1 MKSFIFHVDH
11 GEILFSRPIDFA
23 VQYVRLK
30 NFAAVKNFHFTGS
43 GKYPLNTM
51 LIRRIIAVQNIEK
64 MDLWMTFWYFICF
77 WIRFEKLFS
86 TVIVQK
92 SHYQTLDRINAHVTI
107 ESLKQ
112 RLSKEYMRSISV
124 WDVLLLTLLHMQNWS
139 VDTYIVCV
147 WSMVWWFP
155 TMDCSLYP
163 FYLGCS
169 HSVGKLKVS

>member
-1 MKSFIFHVDH
+1 M
-11 GEILFSRPIDFA
+11 E
-23 VQYVRLK
+23 
-30 NFAAVKNFHFTGS
+30 NFHFTGS

-51 LIRRIIAVQNIEK
+51 LMRRIIAVQNIEK
-64 MDLWMTFWYFICF
+64 KINIEKIDFWMTPWYFICF
-77 WIRFEKLFS
+77 WIHFEKLFL

-92 SHYQTLDRINAHVTI
+92 SHYQTFDRINAHVTI
-107 ESLKQ
+107 ESLEQ

-124 WDVLLLTLLHMQNWS
+124 WDLTLLHMQNWS
-139 VDTYIVCV
+139 VDTCIVCV